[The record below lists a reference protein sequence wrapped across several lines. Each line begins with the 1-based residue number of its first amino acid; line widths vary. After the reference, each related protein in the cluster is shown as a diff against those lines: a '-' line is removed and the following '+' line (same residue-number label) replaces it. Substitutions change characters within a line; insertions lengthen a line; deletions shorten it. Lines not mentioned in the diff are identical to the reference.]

1 MQTIRISY
9 FIDSKM
15 ENHETIQINQVQVG
29 NKQTSFVELFK
40 APTRLLGTEYES
52 AVRKGKVHVVSLSCS
67 FRPSVMPF
75 PPLHS

>member
-1 MQTIRISY
+1 MQTIGISY

-40 APTRLLGTEYES
+40 APTRLLGTEYDTRS
-52 AVRKGKVHVVSLSCS
+52 
-67 FRPSVMPF
+67 
-75 PPLHS
+75 